1 MSNTIVDIPIVA
13 DNGFEPAYQNNH
25 DAGADCRASE
35 TVRLLPGESTLID
48 LGFSVNIPPGFVGL
62 LCSRSGLS
70 ARERIEVANGVGV
83 IDSGYTGRVKAHL
96 VNNGNQAYQVVA
108 GDRVAQLLFMPVF
121 GARFNPVSSHDS
133 TLRGDNGFGSTGKD

>member
-1 MSNTIVDIPIVA
+1 MSEISVPNVA
-13 DNGFEPAYQNNH
+13 DDGYCPEYQNMF

-35 TVRLLPGESTLID
+35 TVRLLPGESALVD

-83 IDSGYTGRVKAHL
+83 IDAGYTGRVKAHL
-96 VNNGNQAYQVVA
+96 VNNGDQAYQIVT
-108 GDRVAQLLFMPVF
+108 GDRVAQLLVTPVVK
-121 GARFNPVSSHDS
+121 AAYAPVK
-133 TLRGDNGFGSTGKD
+133 TLEETQRGNGGFGSTGKN